1 MHLIAIHRCI
11 TPPLSQN
18 TSKTRQK
25 GITLVMV
32 LIFMVTLSLVAAVG
46 MRSVMVGERTVA
58 NELDRNLAFQV
69 AESAGRDAVA
79 RITDGSHATL
89 PQGYYLNPSMYG
101 GNIQFWQTTS
111 SLPEATVCDA
121 PAGQRF
127 KWSIATGTV
136 CTAAARQTFLPAA
149 APGVTSYPNT
159 AVPRYVIERMPSQF
173 NIDANFTDCW
183 YRITS
188 RATGGTGQADV
199 ILQLMFSPPPV
210 ASNPG
215 PPRSLG
221 TCN

>member
-1 MHLIAIHRCI
+1 MHLIANYRFI
-11 TPPLSQN
+11 TPPSSRN
-18 TSKTRQK
+18 ASKIGQK

-69 AESAGRDAVA
+69 AESAGRDAIA
-79 RITDGSHATL
+79 RITDGTYKTEL

-127 KWSIATGTV
+127 KWSITTGV
-136 CTAAARQTFLPAA
+136 ICTAAARQTFLPPA

-159 AVPRYVIERMPSQF
+159 DVPRYVIERMPAQ
-173 NIDANFTDCW
+173 ANADPTRTDCW
-183 YRITS
+183 YRVTS
-188 RATGGTGQADV
+188 RATGGSGQADV
-199 ILQLMFSPPPV
+199 ILQLMFANTINTPLATANCV
-210 ASNPG
+210 
-215 PPRSLG
+215 
-221 TCN
+221 

>member
-1 MHLIAIHRCI
+1 
-11 TPPLSQN
+11 
-18 TSKTRQK
+18 
-25 GITLVMV
+25 MV
-32 LIFMVTLSLVAAVG
+32 LVFMVTLSLVAAVG

-69 AESAGRDAVA
+69 AESAGREAVA
-79 RITDGSHATL
+79 LITAGTHATL
-89 PQGYYLNPSMYG
+89 SQGYYLNPSMYG

-136 CTAAARQTFLPAA
+136 CTAAATQTFLPAA

-159 AVPRYVIERMPSQF
+159 AVPRYVIERMPAQ
-173 NIDANFTDCW
+173 ANSDPTRTDCW

-188 RATGGTGQADV
+188 RATGGSGQADV
-199 ILQLMFSPPPV
+199 ILQLMFANTINVPLATANCV
-210 ASNPG
+210 
-215 PPRSLG
+215 
-221 TCN
+221 